1 MTAWLAIIAPA
12 WIAGSILALLSAPL
26 GCLVLWRRMAFFA
39 DALAHGTLLG
49 VALAVLWQLPMGIGI
64 GIVSILVV
72 LGLVFIDDERLPVD
86 AVLAVVA
93 VSLLCLGLLTLTQL
107 TDQQANVLGF
117 LFGNLLELDWADL
130 PLIAVSVL
138 VGLGLLIYIWPAQIK
153 LATHEALAR
162 IQGIN
167 PMRQRLFF
175 MGVLAGFCAIAL
187 QAVGSFINQRAIGV
201 ASINSA
207 FMVGLTKTNGCYL
220 FNHCPARRYAWR
232 LGKYLARYPN
242 GACYRFGTGYFIFC
256 GAHYLKANKQKIR
269 VRIHISKILVPTPLA
284 LFTCSTKLP
293 RTSAMT
299 FRS

>member
-49 VALAVLWQLPMGIGI
+49 VALAVLWQLPMGI

-187 QAVGSFINQRAIGV
+187 QAVGSLLISGLLVLPALTARLWSASPKQMVVISLIIAQLGVTLGVWGSIWLDIQTGLAIVLVLAILFFV
-201 ASINSA
+201 ALI
-207 FMVGLTKTNGCYL
+207 
-220 FNHCPARRYAWR
+220 
-232 LGKYLARYPN
+232 
-242 GACYRFGTGYFIFC
+242 
-256 GAHYLKANKQKIR
+256 
-269 VRIHISKILVPTPLA
+269 ISKLISKKSGSESILA
-284 LFTCSTKLP
+284 KFWSP
-293 RTSAMT
+293 R
-299 FRS
+299 R